1 MFGFIKLDYY
11 IQKGDFIMKRRLCF
25 VSLFVFVFFAG
36 VIFAEDDKVVDT
48 AVSQRNVQS
57 VDSTESTVTVS
68 SSAICTSIVERMP
81 EGIGNEF
88 LEEVEKIY
96 YWTKI
101 DNAQGQKIKHVWKL
115 GDNVLAEIE
124 LNIKSPSYRTWSS
137 KTIYPGLKGKIT
149 VSVIDEEGNA
159 IKEENFVIK

>member
-1 MFGFIKLDYY
+1 
-11 IQKGDFIMKRRLCF
+11 MKRMLCF
-25 VSLFVFVFFAG
+25 VSLLVFVFFAG
-36 VIFAEDDKVVDT
+36 VIFAEDDTVVET
-48 AVSQRNVQS
+48 AVPQRNIQS
-57 VDSTESTVTVS
+57 VDSTENTVTVS

-81 EGIGNEF
+81 EGISNEF
-88 LEEVEKIY
+88 SEEVEKIY

-101 DNAQGQKIKHVWKL
+101 DNAQGQTIKHVWKVE
-115 GDNVLAEIE
+115 NTILAEIE

-137 KTIYPGLKGKIT
+137 KTIYPGLKGKMT

>member
-1 MFGFIKLDYY
+1 
-11 IQKGDFIMKRRLCF
+11 MKRRLCF
-25 VSLFVFVFFAG
+25 IFLFVFVFFAG
-36 VIFAEDDKVVDT
+36 VIFAEDDKVVET
-48 AVSQRNVQS
+48 IVSQRNIQS
-57 VDSTESTVTVS
+57 VDSTESIVTVS

-88 LEEVEKIY
+88 SEEVEKIY

-101 DNAQGQKIKHVWKL
+101 DNAQGQTIKHVWKIE
-115 GDNVLAEIE
+115 NTILAEIE

-137 KTIYPGLKGKIT
+137 KTIYSGLKGKIT

>member
-1 MFGFIKLDYY
+1 
-11 IQKGDFIMKRRLCF
+11 MKRMLCF
-25 VSLFVFVFFAG
+25 VSLLVFVFFAG
-36 VIFAEDDKVVDT
+36 VIFAEDDTVVET
-48 AVSQRNVQS
+48 AVPQRNIQS
-57 VDSTESTVTVS
+57 VDSTDNTVTVS

-81 EGIGNEF
+81 EGISNEF
-88 LEEVEKIY
+88 SEEVEKIY

-101 DNAQGQKIKHVWKL
+101 DNAQGQTIKHVWKVE
-115 GDNVLAEIE
+115 NTILAEIE

-137 KTIYPGLKGKIT
+137 KTIYPGLKGKMT